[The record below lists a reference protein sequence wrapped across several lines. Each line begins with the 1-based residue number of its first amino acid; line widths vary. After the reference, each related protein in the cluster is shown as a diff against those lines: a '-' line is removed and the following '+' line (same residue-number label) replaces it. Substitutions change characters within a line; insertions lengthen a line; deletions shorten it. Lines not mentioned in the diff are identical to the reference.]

1 MERKRILIAD
11 AHPTMM
17 GGVRLLLKDLFDVI
31 FMVADEHS
39 LADAIDTNQ
48 PDLVLVDLS
57 LPVSSA
63 ENVARLLHRL
73 SPELRFIILSVY
85 DEKTVVDEC
94 LSAGAKG
101 FVLKRSAVNDLI
113 PAVEA
118 VLRGG
123 TYVSPSI
130 EQDNKALT
138 GIPKTSFPIDKVT
151 S

>member
-11 AHPTMM
+11 AHSTMLA
-17 GGVRLLLKDLFDVI
+17 GVRVLLKELFDVI

-39 LADAIDTNQ
+39 LADAIVTNQ

-57 LPVSSA
+57 MPVSSG

-73 SPELRFIILSVY
+73 SPELRFIILSVH

-94 LSAGAKG
+94 LAAGAKG
-101 FVLKRSAVNDLI
+101 FVLKRAAVTNLI

-130 EQDNKALT
+130 EQDNKILT
-138 GIPKTSFPIDKVT
+138 GT
-151 S
+151 

>member
-11 AHPTMM
+11 AHPTMLA
-17 GGVRLLLKDLFDVI
+17 GVRVLLKGLFHVI

-39 LADAIDTNQ
+39 LADAIATNQ

-57 LPVSSA
+57 MPVSSG

-73 SPELRFIILSVY
+73 NPELRFIVLSVH

-94 LSAGAKG
+94 LSAGASG
-101 FVLKRSAVNDLI
+101 FVLKRTAVTDLI

-118 VLRGG
+118 VLGGG

-130 EQDNKALT
+130 GQDNKIQT
-138 GIPKTSFPIDKVT
+138 GTQ
-151 S
+151 

>member
-17 GGVRLLLKDLFDVI
+17 ASVRVLLKDLFDVI

-39 LADAIDTNQ
+39 LADAIVTNR
-48 PDLVLVDLS
+48 PNLVLVDLS
-57 LPVSSA
+57 MPVTSG

-73 SPELRFIILSVY
+73 NPELKFIILSVH
-85 DEKTVVDEC
+85 DEKTVVEGC
-94 LSAGAKG
+94 LSAGANG
-101 FVLKRSAVNDLI
+101 FVLKRAGATDLI

-123 TYVSPSI
+123 TYLSTSI
-130 EQDNKALT
+130 E
-138 GIPKTSFPIDKVT
+138 
-151 S
+151 

>member
-11 AHPTMM
+11 AHPTMLA
-17 GGVRLLLKDLFDVI
+17 GVRFLLKDLFNVI

-39 LADAIDTNQ
+39 LADAIVTNQ

-57 LPVSSA
+57 MPITSG

-73 SPELRFIILSVY
+73 NPGLRFIILSVH

-101 FVLKRSAVNDLI
+101 FVLKRTAVYDLI
-113 PAVEA
+113 PAAEA
-118 VLRGG
+118 VLNGG

-130 EQDNKALT
+130 EQDSRIET
-138 GIPKTSFPIDKVT
+138 GTQ
-151 S
+151 

>member
-11 AHPTMM
+11 AHPTMLA
-17 GGVRLLLKDLFDVI
+17 GVRVLLKGLFHVI

-39 LADAIDTNQ
+39 LADAIVTNQ

-57 LPVSSA
+57 MPTSSGG
-63 ENVARLLHRL
+63 NVARLLHRL
-73 SPELRFIILSVY
+73 NPELRFIVLSVH

-94 LSAGAKG
+94 LSAGASG
-101 FVLKRSAVNDLI
+101 FVLKRTAVTDLI

-118 VLRGG
+118 VLKGG

-130 EQDNKALT
+130 EQDNNNET
-138 GIPKTSFPIDKVT
+138 GTQ
-151 S
+151 

>member
-17 GGVRLLLKDLFDVI
+17 GGVRVLLQDLLNVI

-39 LADAIDTNQ
+39 LADAIITNQ

-57 LPVSSA
+57 MPVSSG

-73 SPELRFIILSVY
+73 NPELRFIVLSVH

-94 LSAGAKG
+94 LSAGARG
-101 FVLKRSAVNDLI
+101 FVLKRTAVTDLL

-130 EQDNKALT
+130 ERDNKLQT
-138 GIPKTSFPIDKVT
+138 GTQ
-151 S
+151 

>member
-17 GGVRLLLKDLFDVI
+17 GGVRVLLKDLFNVI

-39 LADAIDTNQ
+39 LADAIVTNQ

-57 LPVSSA
+57 MPVSSG

-73 SPELRFIILSVY
+73 NPGLRFIILSVH
-85 DEKTVVDEC
+85 DDKTVVDEC
-94 LSAGAKG
+94 LSAGARG
-101 FVLKRSAVNDLI
+101 FVLKRTAVTDLI

-123 TYVSPSI
+123 VYVSPSV
-130 EQDNKALT
+130 ERDNKLQT
-138 GIPKTSFPIDKVT
+138 GTQ
-151 S
+151 

>member
-17 GGVRLLLKDLFDVI
+17 GGVRVLLKDLFNVI

-39 LADAIDTNQ
+39 LADAIVTKQ

-57 LPVSSA
+57 MPVSSG
-63 ENVARLLHRL
+63 ENVARFLHRL
-73 SPELRFIILSVY
+73 NPELRFIVLSVH
-85 DEKTVVDEC
+85 DDKTVVDEC
-94 LSAGAKG
+94 LSAGARG
-101 FVLKRSAVNDLI
+101 FVLKRAAVTDLI

-123 TYVSPSI
+123 AYVSPSV
-130 EQDNKALT
+130 ERDNKLQT
-138 GIPKTSFPIDKVT
+138 GTQ
-151 S
+151 

>member
-11 AHPTMM
+11 AHPTMLA
-17 GGVRLLLKDLFDVI
+17 GVRVLLKGLFHVI

-39 LADAIDTNQ
+39 LADAIVTNQ

-57 LPVSSA
+57 MPVSSG

-73 SPELRFIILSVY
+73 NPELRFIVLSVY

-94 LSAGAKG
+94 LSAGASG
-101 FVLKRSAVNDLI
+101 FVLKRTAVTDLI

-118 VLRGG
+118 VLGGG

-130 EQDNKALT
+130 EQDNKNET
-138 GIPKTSFPIDKVT
+138 GIQKKRGENE
-151 S
+151 